1 MWFPAVAP
9 STVTAWDTVAEA
21 PKVDSE
27 DQLPQESTSRL
38 SPSPSA
44 LQAGH
49 LLSKLLPRNG
59 TVFAASG
66 AQPCTSGFQR
76 ILEKH
81 LLNACMLSHVQLFA
95 APWTAKLL

>member
-1 MWFPAVAP
+1 MWFPVVAL

-27 DQLPQESTSRL
+27 AQLPQESTSRL
-38 SPSPSA
+38 SPSRDA

-49 LLSKLLPRNG
+49 LLSKLLPTNRIVSA
-59 TVFAASG
+59 TSR

-81 LLNACMLSHVQLFA
+81 
-95 APWTAKLL
+95 